1 MPLKSE
7 RPQPKKIFGFKNLRP
22 EFGVVSIE
30 ICKNQ
35 QEFISNN
42 VINFEFNV
50 QTNPTNKNI
59 KIDS

>member
-1 MPLKSE
+1 MKSE
-7 RPQPKKIFGFKNLRP
+7 RPAQQQIKKVFGFKNLKP

-50 QTNPTNKNI
+50 QTNPTNKNN
-59 KIDS
+59 